1 MASIRTAQADKPRRV
16 VDVAAYI
23 LEKMGPITAWKL
35 QKLCY
40 YAQAWSLVWDD
51 APLFREKI
59 EAWANGP
66 VVPALYKRHR
76 GQFSVESVG
85 GDPSTL
91 SPDQRETVDAV
102 IEHYGGVPAAA
113 LIALTHRERPWKA
126 ARARTR
132 LAKSQRGDAVIPL
145 DLMAEFYG
153 GLYAVEEE

>member
-91 SPDQRETVDAV
+91 SSDQRETVDAV
-102 IEHYGGVPAAA
+102 VRDYGNIPAAM

-126 ARARTR
+126 ARARAR